1 MCFHL
6 PVGVTNHITGFTVM
20 SVQLSRFILHL
31 RAMKTNFRCG
41 AKPQL
46 GFRDTVS
53 PNQVQG
59 SMLKGIRG
67 QSSQD
72 FKKFGDLKTMKFPFV
87 LVSYGTCLT
96 YLSII
101 KWILFLF
108 PQKCDKFE
116 YYFQFV

>member
-1 MCFHL
+1 
-6 PVGVTNHITGFTVM
+6 
-20 SVQLSRFILHL
+20 
-31 RAMKTNFRCG
+31 MKANFPCG

-46 GFRDTVS
+46 GFRDTLS

-59 SMLKGIRG
+59 SMLKRIRG

-72 FKKFGDLKTMKFPFV
+72 FYKFGDFKTMKLPF
-87 LVSYGTCLT
+87 LVSYGTYLT

-108 PQKCDKFE
+108 PQKYDKFE